1 MKLFNA
7 NEIAAMGDVVW
18 DGCLTRWNPKGN
30 DCYANFLAV
39 ISTGSVFKAVR
50 RLRLHERHGLYEF
63 EVLDSFSTRDE
74 AVDMLEL
81 NFS

>member
-7 NEIAAMGDVVW
+7 NEIADMGAVVW

-39 ISTGSVFKAVR
+39 VSTGKAFKAVK
-50 RLRLHERHGLYEF
+50 RHHNAGVYKF
-63 EVLDSFSTRDE
+63 EVLDSFSTKDE
-74 AVDMLEL
+74 AIDMLEL